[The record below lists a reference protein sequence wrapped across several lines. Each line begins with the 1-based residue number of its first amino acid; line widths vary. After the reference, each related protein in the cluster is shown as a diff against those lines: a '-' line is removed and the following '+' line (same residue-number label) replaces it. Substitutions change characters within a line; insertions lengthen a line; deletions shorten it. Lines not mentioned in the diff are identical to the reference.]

1 MIQGKLL
8 PSEYLEFS
16 IETYLNR
23 LMKKSHYLSTTSLF
37 FLLLAVFCMFFLKI
51 NQTVQGKGEIRNVSK
66 SHEILSPVSGTISQ
80 IFVKNNSNIN
90 VNQPIVTIKINSF
103 QNNKYLEFYLNN
115 IFYTLNNIKAL
126 IQLDNNRKFKNIET
140 YSQESISFKFRERLK
155 IQRLDVVE
163 NYNDFI
169 QNTIP
174 WYFDKKFD
182 KRKVHYT
189 YDNFSSYF
197 LVQYQNNISIYNIL
211 FQELTNYYKK
221 SQHDIKLYTIK
232 SPFKGKIG
240 NVADMKIGLY
250 INTGS
255 RITNIFYD
263 TKFIVTI
270 NLSSKNIKKLSI
282 GDEAQIYIS
291 EFQNNNT
298 ISIKSK
304 VAGISDYSTFIEGQ
318 LYHKIFCDIDEKF
331 LAEILK
337 HNMYSKQKIP
347 LKAEFSVK
355 KCILFNYIINNII
368 NQ

>member
-1 MIQGKLL
+1 
-8 PSEYLEFS
+8 
-16 IETYLNR
+16 
-23 LMKKSHYLSTTSLF
+23 
-37 FLLLAVFCMFFLKI
+37 
-51 NQTVQGKGEIRNVSK
+51 
-66 SHEILSPVSGTISQ
+66 
-80 IFVKNNSNIN
+80 
-90 VNQPIVTIKINSF
+90 
-103 QNNKYLEFYLNN
+103 
-115 IFYTLNNIKAL
+115 
-126 IQLDNNRKFKNIET
+126 
-140 YSQESISFKFRERLK
+140 
-155 IQRLDVVE
+155 
-163 NYNDFI
+163 
-169 QNTIP
+169 
-174 WYFDKKFD
+174 
-182 KRKVHYT
+182 
-189 YDNFSSYF
+189 
-197 LVQYQNNISIYNIL
+197 
-211 FQELTNYYKK
+211 
-221 SQHDIKLYTIK
+221 
-232 SPFKGKIG
+232 
-240 NVADMKIGLY
+240 MKIGLY